1 MGSDEYKRFE
11 SHYGIINLVRTR
23 RFQNLMDR
31 LGASRI
37 SKPTSWLLLYV
48 MPVAAAIGFYL
59 FLDEL
64 SILLSPRGPAVIS
77 YVRSLSPLANLG
89 LPGINPYLPIV
100 DGWIA
105 LVIAM
110 VVHEG
115 AHGIV
120 ARSLGLPVKSS
131 GLLFFLFVPIGAFVD
146 VDETAIKTAPAS
158 HSGRV
163 LAAGAGVNLIVG
175 LVSLLLIIGI
185 VSVMTPAA
193 NGIPITRV
201 NLPSPAAQA
210 GILPGDFIL
219 AVNGIPY
226 TDGSQ
231 ILNSSWYSP
240 GNIVNVTLWR
250 QGEVRYLPMTVGAR
264 PNTTLTCQNPMLS
277 GSAASCTAVVTGFLG
292 NITGDR
298 VDFQSSGAGTFNSTS
313 CTIEGASCGVD
324 FTPSSAGGSA
334 LNITAVYQGNTYN
347 LWSASTFRVQV
358 TAAGPVTAS
367 PSLGN
372 VSSGAG
378 TADPSHALGYIG
390 TESLGNSA
398 LRSLAADYA
407 SPLQNPWKYVC
418 IPTLPAC
425 QDRVPFSD
433 HMGVFFSSPLGSS
446 TVPLANLLYWVFF
459 LNFNLAIFNALPIYP
474 LDGGQAFLVGVKALG
489 RGRFSEAAAMR
500 ITSVAT
506 FLVLALILGV
516 LAGPYLL

>member
-1 MGSDEYKRFE
+1 MGSDEYRRFE

-37 SKPTSWLLLYV
+37 SKPTSWLLLYI

-105 LVIAM
+105 LVVAM

-146 VDETAIKTAPAS
+146 LDETALKNARAS

-175 LVSLLLIIGI
+175 LVSLLLLIGV
-185 VSVMTPAA
+185 VSGMAPAA
-193 NGIPITRV
+193 NGIPISKV
-201 NLPSPAAQA
+201 SVPSPAAHA

-231 ILNSSWYSP
+231 ILNSSWYFP

-250 QGEVRYLPMTVGAR
+250 QGAVEYVPMAVGAR
-264 PNTTLTCQNPMLS
+264 PNTTLTCQNPIPS
-277 GSAASCTAVVTGFLG
+277 GSPGPCTAVVTGFLG
-292 NITGDR
+292 NIAGDS
-298 VDFQSSGAGTFNSTS
+298 VDFQSSGPGSFNATS
-313 CTIEGASCGVD
+313 CTIQGGSCGIE
-324 FTPSSAGGSA
+324 FTPSGPAGSK
-334 LNITAVYQGNTYN
+334 LNITAIYQGDTYN
-347 LWSASTFRVQV
+347 LWSASTFQVQV
-358 TAAGPVTAS
+358 GATGPVAVA

-378 TADPSHALGYIG
+378 TADPPHPLGYIG

-418 IPTLPAC
+418 IPTLPTC

-433 HMGVFFSSPLGSS
+433 QMGGFYSSPLGSS
-446 TVPLANLLYWVFF
+446 TVPLANLLYWIFF

-474 LDGGQAFLVGVKALG
+474 LDGGQAFHVGVKALG
-489 RGRFSEAAAMR
+489 RGRLSEEAAMR
-500 ITSVAT
+500 ITSIAT